1 MDWLKKMRIE
11 QRLKQEQV
19 AAAAGIERAYYSMIE
34 TGKRKPSVTIAQAI
48 ATALGFEWTRFFEQH

>member
-1 MDWLKKMRIE
+1 MDWLKELRNQ

-34 TGKRKPSVTIAQAI
+34 CGKRKPSVSVAQAI
-48 ATALGFEWTRFFEQH
+48 AAALGFEWTRFFE

>member
-1 MDWLKKMRIE
+1 MDWLKNLRIE

-34 TGKRKPSVTIAQAI
+34 TGKRRPSVPVARAI
-48 ATALGFEWTRFFEQH
+48 ANVLGFEWTRFFE

>member
-1 MDWLKKMRIE
+1 MDWLKQIRIE
-11 QRLKQEQV
+11 QRLLQEQV

-48 ATALGFEWTRFFEQH
+48 AAALGFEWTRFFE